1 MRRRLAGA
9 RAAALERVLEPRPAR
24 PGSIEVGGV
33 DDGDAALP
41 RELEQL
47 AVVGENRRRCAE
59 RLGQD
64 GRVQTH
70 RHDQRRLAEDRGDA
84 RHVDGPRHEIDGL
97 ALAHARRDGAVQR
110 VVVLGVVLL
119 EGQERDPQPARG
131 KRVERPG
138 KLLEA
143 RFGHREPAERVRV
156 AAQADEH
163 VRGRPRRRVRPGAAF
178 VREQAGQRQHDVAS
192 EPGFGRT
199 SRGEGDVVGAA
210 IAHHHLAGPLEHVA
224 QDARAISRRRRS
236 DPGVEHVP
244 RGAERL
250 GDEVLL
256 GGERQVAP
264 AAIVAQDVAA
274 AADQPVEAAQLLQQ
288 PERGAAA
295 PGVVPRPLPEQR
307 HVAQRRQR
315 AGALALFGS
324 LGEHGHARVYWIH
337 PPDEAAQHELI
348 AQIADPVEACQQ

>member
-1 MRRRLAGA
+1 MLQPIVRRRIAGA
-9 RAAALERVLEPRPAR
+9 GAAAVERVLEPRPAR
-24 PGSIEVGGV
+24 LGSIEVGRV

-64 GRVQTH
+64 GRVQAH

-84 RHVDGPRHEIDGL
+84 CHVHGPRHEVDGV

-110 VVVLGVVLL
+110 VVILRVVLL
-119 EGQERDPQPARG
+119 EGQERDPQPARSDARRAPRRAPG
-131 KRVERPG
+131 GAVRASRTGRTRPG
-138 KLLEA
+138 L
-143 RFGHREPAERVRV
+143 
-156 AAQADEH
+156 
-163 VRGRPRRRVRPGAAF
+163 PRRQTSTYGAGRARRIGPGAAF
-178 VREQAGQRQHDVAS
+178 VREQAGERQHDVAG

-199 SRGEGDVVGAA
+199 TRGEGDVVGAA

-224 QDARAISRRRRS
+224 QDPPAISRRRRS
-236 DPGVEHVP
+236 DAGVEHVP

-256 GGERQVAP
+256 GGEGEVAP

-295 PGVVPRPLPEQR
+295 PGVVPRTTARAAARCAAPAARWCARTLP
-307 HVAQRRQR
+307 AARRARSR
-315 AGALALFGS
+315 AGVLDPSTGR
-324 LGEHGHARVYWIH
+324 GN
-337 PPDEAAQHELI
+337 AA
-348 AQIADPVEACQQ
+348 